1 MSTTT
6 STTSA
11 APQAASA
18 SNHLNGSHPQSNLGF
33 LPLTGLPFPPDHRL
47 CGYETAVAELVQTG
61 QLFYQRGWSVGTSS
75 NYSVIIDRQPLELLV
90 TASGMHKGRLRAD
103 DFVRINDQGRPV
115 VPDQPKSSAETM
127 LHVVAAQKLPQIGC
141 VLHTHSVWATILGD
155 KFFSRGHVP
164 LHGFEM
170 LKGLAGITTH
180 DIEYE
185 LKIFENTQD
194 IPDLAEAVGRWLDE
208 ALASG
213 EPGPHGYLI
222 RKHGLYTW
230 GKDVAEAQR
239 HIEIYEF
246 LLECVGRQLLMP

>member
-1 MSTTT
+1 MTPSPSPTETA
-6 STTSA
+6 SSA
-11 APQAASA
+11 KTVASHSA
-18 SNHLNGSHPQSNLGF
+18 NLA
-33 LPLTGLPFPPDHRL
+33 LPLNLAQPHIPGLPFPADHRL
-47 CGYETAVAELVQTG
+47 NGCESAVADLVQTG

-115 VPDQPKSSAETM
+115 LPDQPKSSAETM
-127 LHVVAAQKLPQIGC
+127 LHVVAAQKLPHVGC

-164 LHGFEM
+164 IHGFEM

-194 IPDLAEAVGRWLDE
+194 IPILAAEVGRWLDE
-208 ALASG
+208 CLAAG
-213 EPGPHGYLI
+213 GPGPHGYLI

-246 LLECVGRQLLMP
+246 LLECVGRQLLLS